1 MILTRSD
8 FFDVAVD
15 ILYKKGNVQ
24 NLSYIDSIEFAR
36 NKLGITNQDLK
47 RLLSTGVNEIY
58 VNENK
63 KH

>member
-15 ILYKKGNVQ
+15 ILYKKGTIQ

-36 NKLGITNQDLK
+36 DELGITNQDLK
-47 RLLSTGVNEIY
+47 RLLSAGVNEIY
-58 VNENK
+58 VKENK
-63 KH
+63 NH